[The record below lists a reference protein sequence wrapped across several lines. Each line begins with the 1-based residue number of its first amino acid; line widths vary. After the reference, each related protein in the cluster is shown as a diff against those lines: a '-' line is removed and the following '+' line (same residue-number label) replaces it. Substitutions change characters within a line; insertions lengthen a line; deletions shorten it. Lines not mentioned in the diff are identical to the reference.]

1 MGFPSEDEARMAH
14 VIAYNYAEPQH
25 QSKIGAPRMNDNGC
39 NFSHRPTSHCDS
51 CRWNECQE
59 CGQNLMASFTG
70 WTGLCIHHSHM
81 LYKVRN
87 IPDGSDGFY
96 IKDDSSNGT
105 TAPSSSTGA
114 AAPTAAPSGASSSS
128 ASIGQSS
135 SAASIGQSISAASIG
150 PSTGASQSG
159 GTPQTKPN
167 GGGGSSKGKN
177 RAVMP
182 SGGPLMASSLP
193 QSSPGGASSAT
204 PSDAGGGSYA
214 GGGIVIKPDPDAIVI
229 SSEDESPEAATI
241 REIRKLYPGYPGH
254 YDPPGQSESVYKV
267 AEILICTGSTPN
279 KQAYTKEVHDVFLM
293 LDNGIEKSATYKK
306 DPPYGFNR
314 HVSSFKVVEIL
325 RIQHYGQE
333 QKFLIA
339 EQMAKAR
346 NQERPADERVPDDKI
361 VTLFMHGTT
370 VENAKKVVKDNIR
383 QCRNSMHRFGKG
395 LYATAGIMSTAVS
408 YAFGR
413 YDDDPAIF
421 ICDFIVGRAA
431 KTDGQDLTD
440 VPPTGFDSIGS
451 GDDWVLVA
459 TDQDALRFKYIV
471 AIERATDDYDFQ
483 RQLKDIK
490 DRYTKMLEE
499 EETAKAKKTLSAPV
513 AGAMDLSGLM
523 ASVDAD
529 EPPTMDPSDGGSS
542 SVQLATGGPPNKK
555 STKPKTASAGGPSK
569 PPTKRSAASAGGP
582 PNKKSTKSADP
593 GGPSTAKTSAK
604 RNDPSSRKFVVNTNG
619 MSASISITGGAS
631 VTVTN
636 GNQSST
642 AGAGVKKPKRTYPTK
657 TLSKNTRVK
666 FMVGSSGGSGSS
678 GGAGDP
684 DGGADAGGSTQEEEE
699 EPKYKTTPEDTTEEE
714 ESDDSDDSD
723 WA

>member
-135 SAASIGQSISAASIG
+135 SAASIG

-159 GTPQTKPN
+159 GTPQTKPH

-254 YDPPGQSESVYKV
+254 YELPVPGESVYKV
-267 AEILICTGSTPN
+267 SEILICTGSTPT
-279 KQAYTKEVHDVFLM
+279 KQAYTKEVHDVFRM
-293 LDNGIEKSATYKK
+293 LDNGIEKSAAYKNN
-306 DPPYGFNR
+306 PPAGFDR
-314 HVSSFKVVEIL
+314 HTPPIKVVEIL
-325 RIQHYGQE
+325 RAQNYGQE
-333 QKFLIA
+333 QRVLIA
-339 EQMAKAR
+339 EQVAKAR
-346 NQERPADERVPDDKI
+346 NQERPANERVPDDKI
-361 VTLFMHGTT
+361 MTLFMHGTT
-370 VENAKKVVKDNIR
+370 VKNAKKIVNENIR
-383 QCRNSMHRFGKG
+383 QCRNAMHRFGKG
-395 LYATAGIMSTAVS
+395 LYGTAGIMSTAVS

-413 YDDDPAIF
+413 YDDDPAIL
-421 ICDFIVGRAA
+421 ICDFIVGRTA
-431 KTDGQDLTD
+431 KTDGDSLTD
-440 VPPTGFDSIGS
+440 VPPKGYDSIGS

-459 TDQDALRFKYIV
+459 TEQDSLRFRYIV
-471 AIERATDDYDFQ
+471 AIERAIDHYEFK
-483 RQLKDIK
+483 RQLQHIEEQCIK
-490 DRYTKMLEE
+490 LQEE
-499 EETAKAKKTLSAPV
+499 EEAAKAKKTLSTPAV
-513 AGAMDLSGLM
+513 DKGAMDLSGLM

-529 EPPTMDPSDGGSS
+529 EPPTMDPSDEGSS

-684 DGGADAGGSTQEEEE
+684 DGGADAGGSTQEED